1 METVLVQINN
11 SKACKLLEDL
21 EDLNIITLLERSEK
35 LQVELAEIYAG
46 KLTSDVASEL
56 KDYVAK
62 GRNEWEHRIIKN
74 RKSIIKLLK

>member
-1 METVLVQINN
+1 METVLIQINN

-21 EDLNIITLLERSEK
+21 EDLNIINLLEKSEK
-35 LQVELAEIYAG
+35 SYEKLSEKYAG

-62 GRNEWEHRIIKN
+62 GRNEWENRIIQI
-74 RKSIIKLLK
+74 RKSIIKSLK